1 MGLST
6 RKCMTYGD
14 VVVMDI
20 SRNLLLI
27 MSNAEHV
34 TQNNEV
40 RCLSYGKYSARCRRG
55 SIFILNGFSD
65 LREIRC
71 KLFILSILGTRLQ
84 ELTAFFF

>member
-27 MSNAEHV
+27 MSNTKHV

-40 RCLSYGKYSARCRRG
+40 RCLSYGKYSARCRLG

-65 LREIRC
+65 LREICC
-71 KLFILSILGTRLQ
+71 KLFILSILGTRLHAA
-84 ELTAFFF
+84 EGIFL